1 MIMVSDSLQYLC
13 AFHVDLWKFKHKIYE
28 MKHNKSHSSYWN
40 ARQYNMTMINLVVN
54 SLRSS
59 DAYMRQ

>member
-1 MIMVSDSLQYLC
+1 MKDSVSILSVAVIIVLFFRLLAY
-13 AFHVDLWKFKHKIYE
+13 I
-28 MKHNKSHSSYWN
+28 
-40 ARQYNMTMINLVVN
+40 N

>member
-1 MIMVSDSLQYLC
+1 MNIKYAMVKLKPFNIQLQ
-13 AFHVDLWKFKHKIYE
+13 ADT
-28 MKHNKSHSSYWN
+28 N
-40 ARQYNMTMINLVVN
+40 ALVSVN